1 MISCPCL
8 RNRNLLGLFFDSFV
22 SFGHMLYLPHFL
34 FLTHSLT
41 HSLINQSI
49 HHHSL
54 SHSVMCTRRLL
65 SRFSLLRPG
74 TTPLRPTCTRSLTHS
89 FTTTRNVS
97 GVVALSLSAL
107 GVAHAHTHVHS
118 QGGSGSSDKDKDK
131 DKDSDGVS
139 EWQSEVVGV
148 VQSLLEWLRPLPS
161 DTPVDIG
168 GASSDGSDG
177 SDGSAALEAFSA
189 SATAAVAAW
198 APQLL
203 AKGVPEQ
210 VGYGFIMVS
219 GVWCGVVECGG
230 VVCGGVWCG
239 EECGVVEC
247 GVV

>member
-1 MISCPCL
+1 
-8 RNRNLLGLFFDSFV
+8 
-22 SFGHMLYLPHFL
+22 
-34 FLTHSLT
+34 
-41 HSLINQSI
+41 
-49 HHHSL
+49 
-54 SHSVMCTRRLL
+54 MCTRRLL

-131 DKDSDGVS
+131 DSDGVS
-139 EWQSEVVGV
+139 EWQSEAVEVM
-148 VQSLLEWLRPLPS
+148 QSLLEWLRPLPS

-177 SDGSAALEAFSA
+177 SDGSGALEAFSA

-219 GVWCGVVECGG
+219 GVWCSI
-230 VVCGGVWCG
+230 VWCSVVWR
-239 EECGVVEC
+239 GV
-247 GVV
+247 